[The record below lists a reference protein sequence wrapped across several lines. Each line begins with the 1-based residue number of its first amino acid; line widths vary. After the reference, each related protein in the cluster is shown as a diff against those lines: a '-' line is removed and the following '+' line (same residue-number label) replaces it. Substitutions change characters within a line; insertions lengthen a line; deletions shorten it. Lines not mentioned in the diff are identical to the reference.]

1 MRIVTK
7 VSLSEE
13 EAEFDGKS
21 LTKEQMIAL
30 LEYYR
35 NCVEP
40 RRKEFLEMFFFAFHA
55 CGLRVVDVMTLQWK
69 HIDFTRRELRK
80 IMIKTNKR
88 HVIPLTEPALHILRQ
103 WQEKREGC
111 RYVFNLVKES
121 LDLDDAEALY
131 KARNNAT
138 KCINQS
144 LVVTE
149 EQAYNATQDAVW
161 RLLHQYNI
169 EDNNM
174 NDLEHDALAQVL
186 YVYSERGGL
195 LNYEPSLKDVHLTG
209 DLKFTYN
216 PKDGYWHSGALKI
229 IEPVEYNGLYRLE
242 LPKGMSALCDNIT
255 YVYGNE
261 EYELV
266 SDHQPT
272 IEDTFTIKAEFVW
285 MKDFKQYAP
294 MGDVEVHG
302 KKFQNMVGAVIRN
315 TTVSAEVP
323 VGVDEVGSL
332 SITKKV
338 VGEKNCQEEFQFEI
352 RFPYHTKINGL
363 YGDLEFHDG
372 IAQFS
377 LKDGQTVTAHNLPA
391 GAQYEVTEAQTNRY
405 KVDSVD
411 STGEIIKDDI
421 KNVLFTNTKYPDLS
435 LSKIVTGKNGDK
447 TKPFTFTIQ
456 LKDETGKPINGTYHY
471 SGSVK
476 PEFEKEA
483 EKPADGTLT
492 FVDGRAE
499 ISLLHGQQITLQSL
513 PLNAAYVVTENEAN
527 KDRYITTYN
536 GKKDHAEGVL
546 SKDTA
551 VDVINNRQPDQAP
564 SQGKDEE
571 NPDKVPDEGTAVKT
585 GDYTNIWQ
593 YAFTAIAAFIV
604 TASVFGLKEWKRKR

>member
-1 MRIVTK
+1 M
-7 VSLSEE
+7 
-13 EAEFDGKS
+13 
-21 LTKEQMIAL
+21 
-30 LEYYR
+30 
-35 NCVEP
+35 
-40 RRKEFLEMFFFAFHA
+40 
-55 CGLRVVDVMTLQWK
+55 
-69 HIDFTRRELRK
+69 
-80 IMIKTNKR
+80 
-88 HVIPLTEPALHILRQ
+88 
-103 WQEKREGC
+103 
-111 RYVFNLVKES
+111 
-121 LDLDDAEALY
+121 
-131 KARNNAT
+131 
-138 KCINQS
+138 
-144 LVVTE
+144 
-149 EQAYNATQDAVW
+149 
-161 RLLHQYNI
+161 
-169 EDNNM
+169 
-174 NDLEHDALAQVL
+174 
-186 YVYSERGGL
+186 
-195 LNYEPSLKDVHLTG
+195 
-209 DLKFTYN
+209 
-216 PKDGYWHSGALKI
+216 
-229 IEPVEYNGLYRLE
+229 
-242 LPKGMSALCDNIT
+242 
-255 YVYGNE
+255 
-261 EYELV
+261 
-266 SDHQPT
+266 
-272 IEDTFTIKAEFVW
+272 
-285 MKDFKQYAP
+285 
-294 MGDVEVHG
+294 
-302 KKFQNMVGAVIRN
+302 
-315 TTVSAEVP
+315 
-323 VGVDEVGSL
+323 GSL